1 MEEGKPILDVTMHFS
16 RGLSEGHSNLIGDV
30 ADPSLQEG
38 LRMREY
44 TVKAGERKAGSARF
58 ATSTRAHRVERQRWV
73 DQSRQARAP
82 ADHRQAASDKPSRSK
97 GEIHLGMLEE
107 AEGGG
112 LAEESQDIADE
123 HDHQNSDLDRSGD
136 TEKWEDTGA
145 IDIEEHEERTEPTW
159 FKRQKAN
166 MQNDRMSERG
176 VYQAKFARTGK
187 WYAEIPI
194 GT

>member
-1 MEEGKPILDVTMHFS
+1 MHFS

-166 MQNDRMSERG
+166 MQNDRMSERR
-176 VYQAKFARTGK
+176 VYQSKVARTGK